1 MSGGK
6 KCSFNADWANPS
18 VSDYVSWIRP
28 VENDPHEAM
37 CTVCRKTFSLS
48 NMGHRA
54 VSSHASS
61 KKHIA
66 ALNLLKSA
74 SQPKLLSFFKSPTDA
89 SPSSSAGSAA
99 AATEVAVTTAPVQV
113 PVGGFLLKNNVTKAE
128 IIWCLNTIM
137 THGSFRSAAASS
149 ALFPLTFPT
158 SEVAAKVQLGK
169 DKVGYTICHGIAPYF
184 HNMFLSSLVSV
195 PYLAVCFDEALNKVT
210 EQQQMDVL
218 IRHWDAADDRVRTRY
233 LTSCFLGHT
242 CAEDL
247 ASSFRKAVQE
257 IKGAKILQ
265 VSMDGP
271 NVNFKFLRS
280 LKEELRESDD
290 ILFIGSCG
298 LHVINGAY
306 KAGHVAS
313 GWDLVSFLRSAYNLF
328 KCVPARRADFASLT
342 GCSKFPMK
350 FCAVRWLENSTVI
363 CRALEILPHLIV
375 FVQQCK
381 EKAHKRPTCS
391 SYKVV
396 EEAVSDELLSAKLAF
411 ALSIAEELEPFLRE
425 FQADKPMIPF
435 LSAALES
442 ILRSLLS
449 RIVKR
454 EVLDAAD
461 TIAKLMK
468 IDVSIPE
475 NAVNVAAFDLGFSTK
490 NELRKNKKLS
500 QLAIMNFKKCCIS
513 FVKACAE
520 KVVERFKYKL
530 AVGAGCL
537 DPACALSLEAAYAG
551 T

>member
-1 MSGGK
+1 
-6 KCSFNADWANPS
+6 
-18 VSDYVSWIRP
+18 
-28 VENDPHEAM
+28 
-37 CTVCRKTFSLS
+37 
-48 NMGHRA
+48 
-54 VSSHASS
+54 
-61 KKHIA
+61 
-66 ALNLLKSA
+66 
-74 SQPKLLSFFKSPTDA
+74 
-89 SPSSSAGSAA
+89 
-99 AATEVAVTTAPVQV
+99 
-113 PVGGFLLKNNVTKAE
+113 
-128 IIWCLNTIM
+128 M
-137 THGSFRSAAASS
+137 THGSFRSAAASA
-149 ALFPLTFPT
+149 ALFPLIFPS

-184 HNMFLSSLVSV
+184 RNMLLSSLVNV
-195 PYLAVCFDEALNKVT
+195 PYLVVCFDEALNKVT
-210 EQQQMDVL
+210 QKQQMDVL
-218 IRHWDAADDRVRTRY
+218 IRYWDAADDSVKTRY

-247 ASSFRKAVQE
+247 ASAFRKAVQE
-257 IKGAKILQ
+257 IKAKILQ

-280 LKEELRESDD
+280 LKEELRESDESH
-290 ILFIGSCG
+290 ILDIGSCG

-313 GWDLVSFLRSAYNLF
+313 GWDLVSFLRSTYNLF
-328 KCVPARRADFASLT
+328 KCVPARRADFVSLT

-350 FCAVRWLENSTVI
+350 FCAVRWPENSTVI

-425 FQADKPMIPF
+425 FQTDKPMVPF

-468 IDVSIPE
+468 TDVSIPE

-520 KVVERFKYKL
+520 KVVERSPLKYKL

-537 DPACALSLEAAYAG
+537 DPVCALSLEAGPRRLTLALEVLSEHHWMTGLQAERAHRSYVKVCSESSTQAQLANFDRKQQRLD
-551 T
+551 TLWTNI